1 MKITIIGTGYV
12 GLVSGA
18 VFSNL
23 GHHVTCVDID
33 EEKIK
38 LLSAGHV
45 GIYEPNLQDKISNAL
60 RQKTLVFSCS
70 YESLQFAD
78 AAFIAVGT
86 PQFENGDADL
96 SYVYNALAE
105 LAAHISKKTIIVVK
119 STVPPQT
126 CIKIS
131 DYLKRMGL
139 DNDVVMNPEFL
150 REGSALE
157 DFLKPERIVIGCNS
171 ASAKDTMLQIYDSW
185 RDSKKIV
192 TDTTTAEMIKYAS
205 NTFLAT
211 KIAFINEMA
220 DICAKVNADV
230 EMLSYGVGLDK
241 RIGKDFL
248 KVGPGFGGSCFPKD
262 INALIHIVRSHNI
275 DNKILDAVLESN
287 RIRKFHMLEK
297 IRHIV
302 GMELEGK
309 TIGVLGLA
317 FKANTDDVRYSPAM
331 QIVQLLL
338 EQGAEVNAFDPQGMN
353 NARSILPE
361 INYCQQAEN
370 VAKNADCIVI
380 LTEWPQFQSLDFQLI
395 KKLMSSPV
403 IIDLRNILNAE
414 AIGELGFSYYR
425 I

>member
-18 VFSNL
+18 IFSNV

-33 EEKIK
+33 KEKID
-38 LLSAGHV
+38 LLKTGYVS
-45 GIYEPNLQDKISNAL
+45 IYEPHLQEKISNAL
-60 RQKTLVFSCS
+60 AQKTLTFSSSCESVQDSDAVF
-70 YESLQFAD
+70 L
-78 AAFIAVGT
+78 AVGT
-86 PQFENGDADL
+86 PQFDNGDADL

-105 LAAHISKKTIIVVK
+105 LAGCIDKKTIVVVK

-126 CIKIS
+126 CTKIV
-131 DYLKRMGL
+131 DYLKSKGL

-150 REGSALE
+150 REGSAVE
-157 DFLKPERIVIGCNS
+157 DFLNPERIVIGCS
-171 ASAKDTMLQIYDSW
+171 SLAAKNTMLQIYESW
-185 RDSKKIV
+185 QDSKIIV
-192 TDTTTAEMIKYAS
+192 TDVTTAEMIKYAS

-241 RIGKDFL
+241 RIGRDFL
-248 KVGPGFGGSCFPKD
+248 NAGPGFGGSCFPKD
-262 INALIHIVRSHNI
+262 INALIHIVKNQNI

-297 IRHIV
+297 IKHIV

-331 QIVQLLL
+331 QIVALLL
-338 EQGAEVNAFDPQGMN
+338 EQGAAISAFDPQGMK
-353 NARSILPE
+353 NAKKILPE
-361 INYCQQAEN
+361 INYCQKAED
-370 VAKNADCIVI
+370 VAKDADCIVI
-380 LTEWPQFQSLDFQLI
+380 LTEWPQFQNLDLQI
-395 KKLMSSPV
+395 VKSAMKNAV
-403 IIDLRNILNAE
+403 IIDLRNILKADV
-414 AIGELGFSYYR
+414 ARQMGFGYYR
-425 I
+425 L